1 MSRCKRPRFVQTADE
16 EGSWQSVQSLGPAW
30 RKQSQRAQQP
40 GGAGSDE
47 MDKGLF
53 QAFLDYNTVQN
64 EQYNFHIDLGH
75 E

>member
-1 MSRCKRPRFVQTADE
+1 MSHCKRPRFVQTAYE

-30 RKQSQRAQQP
+30 RKQSQRAQQV
-40 GGAGSDE
+40 GAGSDE

-64 EQYNFHIDLGH
+64 EQYNFHVDLGH